1 VSSIDQIRQDYR
13 EAVASAIEGSDNLG
27 AWERVRKSLADAI
40 FSAWLIAAA
49 KTAEDIPECELTK
62 MLYAKEGC
70 GAGKEGAGG
79 FQPGNTCAGDGDGQ
93 AESGEPSHQT
103 SSPEFKSWFGD
114 SKVVDDSGEPIVVYH
129 GTNQDFDEFNIDR
142 SKTERNKHFQG
153 DGIFFSEDEYTADQY
168 SDSQIN
174 QFYDKDLVIDEL
186 IKSGKPNTAEF
197 IKWQTELGF
206 AKAWKLA
213 EEKHG
218 TWSDIDIALEKE
230 GVTDSNDISDI
241 AEWIAGSEEEK
252 SSDFGEFL
260 YLPDSIKEVAKRLGV
275 SKYTPKPQTLAVYLK
290 AENILETDNQE
301 EAKNAQLNG
310 YDAVKYTG
318 PDRVGDSPEWII
330 FDPTQIKS
338 ATGNKGDFDPDD
350 PKITHKRTFAKD
362 TFDEMFE
369 MFDLEPT
376 LQAGVNE
383 AALADLEGRVPMLR
397 SAVDRMEAY
406 ADELAEELIVAE
418 RAGILPFMEST
429 SKGVQAAL
437 KNAFWVSDVDHS
449 VVVNIQKLLGDAIR
463 GVMPDD
469 QLQLP
474 EFIKEANLIKAMNLT
489 DARLE
494 TIYRTNISTA
504 ANEGVMAILRD
515 PEARDLFPLVMI
527 TEIDDNRSRP
537 HHAAMDGY
545 ITTPGEIDRL
555 KLRPPNGYNCRGS
568 LIKISWDEAND
579 EGWLDDYG
587 NVDMISVR
595 RHNSPEQEGLVAAG
609 IYPDEGFKR
618 GGFFNEV

>member
-1 VSSIDQIRQDYR
+1 MSSIDQIRQDYR
-13 EAVASAIEGSDNLG
+13 EAVASAIEGNDNLE

-79 FQPGNTCAGDGDGQ
+79 FQPGNTCAGDGDG
-93 AESGEPSHQT
+93 SDYEPKYTDGS
-103 SSPEFKSWFGD
+103 KSKDTLLGAFD
-114 SKVVDDSGEPIVVYH
+114 SRDDAWD
-129 GTNQDFDEFNIDR
+129 N
-142 SKTERNKHFQG
+142 
-153 DGIFFSEDEYTADQY
+153 
-168 SDSQIN
+168 
-174 QFYDKDLVIDEL
+174 L
-186 IKSGKPNTAEF
+186 SGKEKKEARWLDHLRRKESENPEEVAREKAEIAKAEQEADDLYWDNRAW
-197 IKWQTELGF
+197 IKEQGTDSIAKDVGNRLEKLGF
-206 AKAWKLA
+206 DVDVSGWEGESKYISVSSGGEGIGDIRVADHPMPVGGGFNVEGGAR
-213 EEKHG
+213 HG
-218 TWSDIDIALEKE
+218 EATVSIDPERGIDIDSAIEVIVRDA
-230 GVTDSNDISDI
+230 TDLD
-241 AEWIAGSEEEK
+241 
-252 SSDFGEFL
+252 L
-260 YLPDSIKEVAKRLGV
+260 M
-275 SKYTPKPQTLAVYLK
+275 PKK
-290 AENILETDNQE
+290 D
-301 EAKNAQLNG
+301 
-310 YDAVKYTG
+310 
-318 PDRVGDSPEWII
+318 
-330 FDPTQIKS
+330 
-338 ATGNKGDFDPDD
+338 
-350 PKITHKRTFAKD
+350 THKRTFAKD
-362 TFDEMFE
+362 AFDEMFE
-369 MFDLEPT
+369 MFDMEPT

-406 ADELAEELIVAE
+406 ANELAEELIVAE

-527 TEIDDNRSRP
+527 TEIKDDRSRP
-537 HHAAMDGY
+537 HHAKMDGY